1 MHPIDGE
8 VAKIVAR
15 CCVVDIS
22 DVRCRFGSPQLLQC
36 RGTTLTRD
44 PDLLW
49 WLSKPLTE
57 HLVHHQTPPDTRTGI
72 SMKDFIARSR

>member
-22 DVRCRFGSPQLLQC
+22 DVRCRFGSPQPLQC

-44 PDLLW
+44 QLW
-49 WLSKPLTE
+49 WLSKPPTE
-57 HLVHHQTPPDTRTGI
+57 HQNWHKYERLYCSKSLNLVLQLANT
-72 SMKDFIARSR
+72 